1 MDTMTPKKENRSIVM
16 KMPVAEAFIS
26 LAAAFVN
33 QAAEGL
39 GLDGEGAD
47 ALSLATEEVIA
58 YLARMAQ
65 AEQDV
70 EICCSAGSCFIETKI
85 SLPVRE
91 LQLHAFNMTARVNAD
106 DDAGL
111 DQMGLLIA
119 SRMTDRFHITRSA
132 GQRLVLTL
140 IKELPY
146 PEIKRDTTSLAPIK
160 LSQYTLQAADA
171 AHIKWFLR
179 LVTQCYPDALFPLD
193 FRYPGKVVDMAAGG
207 DYHIVAAKGPA
218 GELGGGI
225 AWRWEGRKTVE
236 LFGPYI
242 FQEHGDPQMAR
253 DLMDRCIGHVART
266 SALALINR
274 MPTPDL
280 PEGYLEALEPKQNDI
295 SGDDSRPA
303 RARFRM
309 MVEETGEVVWAH
321 PDVVDFLQS
330 EYRRLVFPRDIQTA
344 GSDGEADEPFSVL
357 SAEIDRRLAVA
368 TLRPIWP
375 GADNAKNMAAH
386 VELLRREAMATLLF
400 EMDLGRPW
408 QAGFTPGLIALGF
421 YPRMILPHAG
431 SADLL
436 IFQLRTDA

>member
-1 MDTMTPKKENRSIVM
+1 MTLKKENRPIVM
-16 KMPVAEAFIS
+16 NMPAAEAFIS

-33 QAAEGL
+33 HAAKGL
-39 GLDGEGAD
+39 GLDEEGAD

-58 YLARMAQ
+58 YLTRMAH

-70 EICCSAGSCFIETKI
+70 DIRCSAGSCFIEAKI

-91 LQLHAFNMTARVNAD
+91 LQLHAFNMTATVNAD

-119 SRMTDRFHITRSA
+119 SRMTDRFHIARSA

-140 IKELPY
+140 VKEFQY
-146 PEIKRDTTSLAPIK
+146 PEIKRDTSSQAPGK
-160 LSQYTLQAADA
+160 LGQYTLQAADA

-179 LVTQCYPDALFPLD
+179 LVNQYYPDALFPLD

-207 DYHIVAAKGPA
+207 DYQILTADGPA

-236 LFGPYI
+236 LYGPYI
-242 FQEHGDPQMAR
+242 FQEHSDPQMAC
-253 DLMDRCIGHVART
+253 DLMDMCIGQVART
-266 SALALINR
+266 SALTLINR

-280 PEGYLEALEPKQNDI
+280 PEGYLEALEPRRNDI
-295 SGDDSRPA
+295 SGDDNDPA

-330 EYRRLVFPRDIQTA
+330 EYRRLVFPRVIQA
-344 GSDGEADEPFSVL
+344 SGSDGEAGEPFSVL

-375 GADNAKNMAAH
+375 GADNAENLAAH
-386 VELLRREAMATLLF
+386 VELLRRETMATILF
-400 EMDLGRPW
+400 EMDLGQPW

-421 YPRMILPHAG
+421 FPRMILPHAG